1 MGATIQQFMD
11 KFETFKTLPGGEPF
25 TIEVT
30 DLEATAAAREYVA
43 ENKALIRAGM
53 KQETGFELDV
63 DKPSITFR
71 DDTVLLSVMAGVG
84 FLKTKATLTAD
95 VKWDG
100 GPVVNVRSVE
110 VPVVSV
116 SPEKLNSSVE
126 EPLKKMMAVVEE
138 YAEIRSFK
146 LKDGVAV
153 LDAVRK

>member
-1 MGATIQQFMD
+1 MGKQLQHFID
-11 KFETFKTLPGGEPF
+11 KFEEFRALPAGQSF
-25 TIEVT
+25 TIKVT
-30 DLEATAAAREYVA
+30 DQEATAAAKEYIT
-43 ENKALIRAGM
+43 ENKAEIRDFL
-53 KQETGFELDV
+53 KQQTGFGLDV
-63 DKPSITFR
+63 DDPSVKFGEDEIS
-71 DDTVLLSVMAGVG
+71 LSAMGGKG

-95 VKWDG
+95 IKWDG

-126 EPLKKMMAVVEE
+126 EPLKKMMDIVEE

-153 LDAVRK
+153 LEAVRK

>member
-11 KFETFKTLPGGEPF
+11 KFEEFKTLPSGESF

-30 DLEATAAAREYVA
+30 DQEATAAANEYVT
-43 ENKALIRAGM
+43 ENKAQIKELL
-53 KQETGFELDV
+53 KEQTGFNLDV
-63 DKPSITFR
+63 EKPSVEFR
-71 DDTVLLSVMAGVG
+71 NDEI
-84 FLKTKATLTAD
+84 FLTAMGGMGILKAKATLTAD

-100 GPVVNVRSVE
+100 KPVVVVRSVD

-116 SPEKLNSSVE
+116 SPEELNSTVE
-126 EPLKKMMAVVEE
+126 EPLTKMMETVEE

-153 LDAVRK
+153 LEAVRK